1 MSGTARDAW
10 LMPGMAAALAVGIL
24 VGRAADGVILCAV
37 ALACAVAAALLLR
50 GSRRRAAVMAV
61 AMALGS
67 VLGYGAYHPCLPEEG
82 DYVVSGVV
90 ADEIHL
96 RDDGQ
101 VRTTLRSVTLD
112 GQPIGFGAYWTYYLA
127 EDEEPSEEL
136 MPGRRVTVTA
146 RVYHPGGADNPGG
159 YNFREALLQ
168 KGIGIG
174 VYGDDA
180 LTLSDA
186 PGNAWGIAATLR
198 HRLSLRLMDVMGAE
212 AGSYAAAMLLGNREL
227 VPSEDREAFS
237 KLGVAHILSVS
248 GFHVGVLAGLIG
260 ALLKRLHLSRKA
272 RLAVT
277 AVILSAYCL
286 LTGMNVPVVR
296 ASLLMMLWEY
306 GAIRH
311 RQRIN
316 VYLLAA
322 CFVII
327 LLLSPVQITS
337 VSFHLTFGAMLGLSL
352 VTPAME
358 RLHTFQHSA
367 ARRAWRSL
375 CGAVGAQ
382 IGVLAPTVYWF
393 QELPLLGLVLN
404 VTVFALASIMMTVCW
419 LTLFLLPAAPLAAL
433 TGSAAGG
440 MITAMLAAVRR
451 LGGMEGITLWTCQGN
466 LATLLCWGLL
476 LAALSMWWRWHGWRR
491 ATALSVSVA
500 LLMAS
505 LIPWPHTTTEY
516 IQFSVGEADA
526 ALLWDEEKALAIDA
540 GEDDKVLATY
550 LRQHRLSLDAL
561 ILTHLHADHAGGLRA
576 LLDDGIP
583 IARCYVPWG
592 AEDAAI
598 HPDMTALLDEAER
611 AGTEI
616 IHLARGDRIALPH
629 GSITVL
635 WPEKGKVRPAQE
647 ANQSSLVMLAE
658 MKGTTLLL
666 TGDMDGLYEDYAAVP
681 ADILKV
687 AHHGST
693 SSTSAEFLQATS
705 PKLLLLSCGNKA
717 RRQSM
722 EERRQGIDLVD
733 TDAHGAVT
741 IHLEEDGW
749 AVETVR

>member
-1 MSGTARDAW
+1 
-10 LMPGMAAALAVGIL
+10 MPGIAAALTAGILLGRAADSVILCAAALA
-24 VGRAADGVILCAV
+24 CAMAS
-37 ALACAVAAALLLR
+37 ALILR
-50 GSRRRAAVMAV
+50 GGGRRAAVLASV
-61 AMALGS
+61 AALGA
-67 VLGYGAYHPCLPEEG
+67 VWGYAAYHPSLPEEG
-82 DYVVSGVV
+82 TYVVSGVV

-127 EDEEPSEEL
+127 EDEEPPEEL

-146 RVYHPGGADNPGG
+146 RIYHPGGADNPGG

-168 KGIGIG
+168 KGIGVG

-180 LTLSDA
+180 LTLTDA
-186 PGNAWGIAATLR
+186 PGNVWGMAASLR
-198 HRLSLRLMDVMGAE
+198 HGLSLRLMDVMGEE
-212 AGSYAAAMLLGNREL
+212 AGGYAAAMLLGSREM

-237 KLGVAHILSVS
+237 RLGVAHILSVS

-260 ALLKRLHLSRKA
+260 AVLKRLRMSRKA

-277 AVILSAYCL
+277 AAILSAYCL

-296 ASLLMMLWEY
+296 AALLMMLWEY

-316 VYLLAA
+316 VHLLSA

-367 ARRAWRSL
+367 SRRAWRNV

-382 IGVLAPTVYWF
+382 LGVLAPAVYWF

-404 VTVFALASIMMTVCW
+404 VTVFSLAGIMMTLCW

-433 TGSAAGG
+433 IGSAAKG
-440 MITAMLAAVRR
+440 MITAMLTAVRR
-451 LGGMEGITLWTCQGN
+451 LGMMEGITLWTCQGN
-466 LATLLCWGLL
+466 LVTLLGWGLM
-476 LAALSMWWRWHGWRR
+476 LAALSMWWRWPGRRR
-491 ATALSVSVA
+491 AAVLAVNAA
-500 LLMAS
+500 LLMSS
-505 LIPWPHTTTEY
+505 LLPWPHTTTEY
-516 IQFSVGEADA
+516 MQFSVGEADA
-526 ALLWDEEKALAIDA
+526 ALLWDEEMTLAVDA
-540 GEDDKVLATY
+540 GEDDRVLATY

-561 ILTHLHADHAGGLRA
+561 VLTHLHADHAGGLRA
-576 LLDDGIP
+576 LMDERIP

-592 AEDAAI
+592 AEDAAV
-598 HPDMTALLDEAER
+598 HPDMTALLEEAEH
-611 AGTEI
+611 AGMEI
-616 IHLARGDRIALPH
+616 IHLARGDRIDLPS

-635 WPEKGKVRPAQE
+635 WPEKGRVRPAQD

-658 MKGTTLLL
+658 VKGTTLLL
-666 TGDMDGLYEDYAAVP
+666 TGDMDGLYENYAAVP
-681 ADILKV
+681 ADVLKV
-687 AHHGST
+687 AHHGSA
-693 SSTSAEFLQATS
+693 SSTSAEFIQAAS

-741 IHLEEDGW
+741 IHLEEGGY
-749 AVETVR
+749 AVETMR

>member
-1 MSGTARDAW
+1 MSGTARNAW
-10 LMPGMAAALAVGIL
+10 LMPGMAVALAVGIL
-24 VGRAADGVILCAV
+24 IGRAAESVILCVA
-37 ALACAVAAALLLR
+37 ALACGIAAALVMR
-50 GSRRRAAVMAV
+50 GGGRRAAVLAAV
-61 AMALGS
+61 VALGA
-67 VLGYGAYHPCLPEEG
+67 VLGYAAYHPSLPEEET
-82 DYVVSGVV
+82 YVVSGVV
-90 ADEIHL
+90 ADEIRL

-112 GQPIGFGAYWTYYLA
+112 GRPIGYGAYWTYYLA
-127 EDEEPSEEL
+127 EDEEPPEEL

-146 RVYHPGGADNPGG
+146 RMYHPGGMDNPGG

-180 LTLSDA
+180 LTLTDA
-186 PGNAWGIAATLR
+186 PGNVWGMAASLR
-198 HRLSLRLMDVMGAE
+198 HGLSQRLMDVMGEE
-212 AGSYAAAMLLGNREL
+212 AGGYAVAMLLGNREL

-260 ALLKRLHLSRKA
+260 AVLKRLRLSRKA

-296 ASLLMMLWEY
+296 AALLMMLWEY

-316 VYLLAA
+316 VHLLSA

-337 VSFHLTFGAMLGLSL
+337 VSFHLTFGAMLGLAL

-358 RLHTFQHSA
+358 RLHTFQHSVS
-367 ARRAWRSL
+367 RQAWRNL

-382 IGVLAPTVYWF
+382 LGVLAPTVYWF

-404 VTVFALASIMMTVCW
+404 VTVFALASIMMTLCW
-419 LTLFLLPAAPLAAL
+419 LTLFLLPVAPLAAL
-433 TGSAAGG
+433 TGGVAGS
-440 MITAMLAAVRR
+440 MITVMLAAVRR
-451 LGGMEGITLWTCQGN
+451 MGMMEGITLWTCQGN
-466 LATLLCWGLL
+466 MATLLSWGML
-476 LAALSMWWRWHGWRR
+476 LAALSMWWRWPGRCR
-491 ATALSVSVA
+491 AAVLAVSAA
-500 LLMAS
+500 LLLAS
-505 LIPWPHTTTEY
+505 LVPWPHTTTEY
-516 IQFSVGEADA
+516 MQFSVGEADA
-526 ALLWDEEKALAIDA
+526 ALLWDEEKALAVDA

-576 LLDDGIP
+576 LLDERIP

-598 HPDMTALLDEAER
+598 HPDMAALLEEAER
-611 AGTEI
+611 TGTEI
-616 IHLARGDRIALPH
+616 IHLARGDRIDLPG

-635 WPEKGKVRPAQE
+635 WPEQGRVRPAQD
-647 ANQSSLVMLAE
+647 ANQTSLVLLAE
-658 MKGTTLLL
+658 VKGTTLLL
-666 TGDMDGLYEDYAAVP
+666 TGDLDGLYEDYAAVP
-681 ADILKV
+681 ADVLKV

-693 SSTSAEFLQATS
+693 SSTSADFIQAVS
-705 PKLLLLSCGNKA
+705 PKLLLLSCGSKA

-741 IHLEEDGW
+741 IHLEEGGW

>member
-1 MSGTARDAW
+1 MSSTARNAW
-10 LMPGMAAALAVGIL
+10 LMPGMAVALAVGIL
-24 VGRAADGVILCAV
+24 IGRAAGNVILCAA
-37 ALACAVAAALLLR
+37 ALACGLAAALLLR
-50 GSRRRAAVMAV
+50 GKGRTAAILA
-61 AMALGS
+61 ASAALGA
-67 VLGYGAYHPCLPEEG
+67 VLGYAAYHPSLPEEG

-127 EDEEPSEEL
+127 EDEEPPQEL

-146 RVYHPGGADNPGG
+146 RVYRPGGADNPGG

-180 LTLSDA
+180 LALSDA
-186 PGNAWGIAATLR
+186 PGNVWGMAAALR
-198 HRLSLRLMDVMGAE
+198 HRLSLRLMNVMGEE
-212 AGSYAAAMLLGNREL
+212 AGGYAAAMLLGNREL

-272 RLAVT
+272 RLVIT

-316 VYLLAA
+316 VYLLAT

-404 VTVFALASIMMTVCW
+404 VTVFALASIMMTLCW

-433 TGSAAGG
+433 TGSVAGG

-451 LGGMEGITLWTCQGN
+451 LGGMAGITLWTCQGN

-476 LAALSMWWRWHGWRR
+476 LAALSMWWRWPGRRR

-505 LIPWPHTTTEY
+505 LIPWPHTTAEY

-526 ALLWDEEKALAIDA
+526 ALLWDEEKALAVDA

-592 AEDAAI
+592 AENAAI
-598 HPDMTALLDEAER
+598 HPDIAALLKEAER

-616 IHLARGDRIALPH
+616 IHLSRGDKIDLPS

-635 WPEKGKVRPAQE
+635 WPEEGRVRPAQD
-647 ANQSSLVMLAE
+647 ANQSSLAMLAE
-658 MKGTTLLL
+658 VRGTTLLL
-666 TGDMDGLYEDYAAVP
+666 TGDLDGVYEDYAAVR
-681 ADILKV
+681 ADVLKV